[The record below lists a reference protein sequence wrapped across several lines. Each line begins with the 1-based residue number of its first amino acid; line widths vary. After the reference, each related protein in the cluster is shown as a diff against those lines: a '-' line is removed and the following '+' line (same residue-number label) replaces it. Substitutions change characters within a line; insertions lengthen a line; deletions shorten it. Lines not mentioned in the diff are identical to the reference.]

1 MSTNPLHSSGV
12 SAAAANPIP
21 LNGGET
27 AVVPAN
33 VQAGPVIA
41 NIDNQTV
48 LQQIAA
54 RQFLES
60 QKIDVPGNGSKV
72 GPLTGITPGLTVLP
86 GGSSQTAVRQ
96 ESMNRAVYNALKRS
110 NQLEAKQISLAAS
123 ERFFWITLERTFND
137 QGEHLLS
144 AEKVPTAEMSKAL
157 ALSTNGVLS
166 TNDLIEGI
174 NNGDIGYTS
183 NHSILQNSRLESS
196 GLKRRN
202 RRS

>member
-1 MSTNPLHSSGV
+1 MSTNPLHSSGA

-60 QKIDVPGNGSKV
+60 QSIDVPGTGAKV
-72 GPLTGITPGLTVLP
+72 GPLTGLTPGLTVLP
-86 GGSSQTAVRQ
+86 GGTSQTAVRQ
-96 ESMNRAVYNALKRS
+96 ENMNRAVYNALKRS
-110 NQLEAKQISLAAS
+110 RQLESKQFGLAAS

-166 TNDLIEGI
+166 TNDLVEGI

-183 NHSILQNSRLESS
+183 NHSILQSSRLESS

>member
-1 MSTNPLHSSGV
+1 
-12 SAAAANPIP
+12 
-21 LNGGET
+21 
-27 AVVPAN
+27 
-33 VQAGPVIA
+33 
-41 NIDNQTV
+41 
-48 LQQIAA
+48 
-54 RQFLES
+54 
-60 QKIDVPGNGSKV
+60 
-72 GPLTGITPGLTVLP
+72 
-86 GGSSQTAVRQ
+86 
-96 ESMNRAVYNALKRS
+96 MNRAVYNALKRS
-110 NQLEAKQISLAAS
+110 GQLESKQFGLAAS

-183 NHSILQNSRLESS
+183 NHSIIQNSRLESS